1 MNRRRWTIIGVI
13 LVVVGFFVVATPWP
27 TDVLAWP
34 LVRNQSP
41 KPADVIIVLGAGT
54 RRGADPLPTQ
64 AKLRT
69 DKGIELWR
77 AGLAPTVMIS
87 GGKSKV
93 TGLIES
99 NIMAGYAIERGLTPD
114 DIIPEEHSTSTRE
127 NAEES
132 LKIMDAKKMETAII
146 VTSSYHT
153 WRSCRVFQA
162 FSASVQCVAASVH
175 TKTETLYDRMV
186 NIRSVLR
193 EYGAIALYAFR
204 GYL

>member
-34 LVRNQSP
+34 LVRNESP

-114 DIIPEEHSTSTRE
+114 NIIPEEHSTSTRE

-162 FSASVQCVAASVH
+162 LSASVQCVAASVH
-175 TKTETLYDRMV
+175 TNTETLYDRMV

-193 EYGAIALYAFR
+193 EYGAIILYAFR

>member
-162 FSASVQCVAASVH
+162 LSASVQCVAASVH

-193 EYGAIALYAFR
+193 EYGAITLYAFR

>member
-1 MNRRRWTIIGVI
+1 MKLRKLYIASGIAALIGV
-13 LVVVGFFVVATPWP
+13 LFFTTPWP
-27 TDVLAWP
+27 TDVLALP
-34 LVRNQSP
+34 LIRNEVPQ
-41 KPADVIIVLGAGT
+41 PADVVIVLGAGT
-54 RRGADPLPTQ
+54 RRGPDPLPTQ

-99 NIMAGYAIERGLTPD
+99 NIMAGYAIERGLPSEK
-114 DIIPEEHSTSTRE
+114 ILLEEHSTSTRE

-132 LKIMDAKKMETAII
+132 LKLMAERKMDTAIV

-153 WRSCRVFQA
+153 WRSCRVFRA
-162 FSASVQCVAASVH
+162 LKASVQCVAAEIH
-175 TKTETLYDRMV
+175 PDPENFYERMV
-186 NIRSVLR
+186 NLRSVIR
-193 EYGAIALYAFR
+193 EYGAIVLYLTKK
-204 GYL
+204 YI

>member
-193 EYGAIALYAFR
+193 EYGAITLYAFR

>member
-162 FSASVQCVAASVH
+162 LSASVQCVAASVH